1 MNQPTPGLAPIESDE
16 PTALAA
22 APRPRGYP
30 IRGPGQLPRSDS
42 ALPRIRPKP
51 SARRRGA
58 GLVLIVDDSQTARKM
73 YAEYLNHRGFWT
85 ATAPDGEA
93 SLPLAFNLKPD
104 VIVMD
109 LAMPRLDGVTAIR
122 RLKQHPRTRQ
132 IPVIMLTGYPMKAI
146 EDGALEAGADV
157 FLTKPCLPEELE
169 RHVNELRRPKG
180 A

>member
-1 MNQPTPGLAPIESDE
+1 MQPDDQGRASVE
-16 PTALAA
+16 PTALAV
-22 APRPRGYP
+22 APRLRGYP
-30 IRGPGQLPRSDS
+30 IRGPEQLPRFDS
-42 ALPRIRPKP
+42 ARPRNRPRR
-51 SARRRGA
+51 SARAHRA
-58 GLVLIVDDSQTARKM
+58 GLVLIVDDSRTTREM

-85 ATAPDGEA
+85 VTAPDGEA

-122 RLKQHPRTRQ
+122 RLRQHPRTRQ
-132 IPVIMLTGYPMKAI
+132 VPVIMLTGYPLKAI
-146 EDGALEAGADV
+146 EDGALEAGATV

-169 RHVNELRRPKG
+169 RHVNELRGRKE